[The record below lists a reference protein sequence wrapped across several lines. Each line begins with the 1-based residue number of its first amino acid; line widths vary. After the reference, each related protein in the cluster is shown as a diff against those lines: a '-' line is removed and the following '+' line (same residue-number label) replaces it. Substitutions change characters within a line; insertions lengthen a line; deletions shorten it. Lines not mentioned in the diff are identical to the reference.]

1 MTWLIINVK
10 FFREILFNHFMI
22 LNFFTMDTLILSNS
36 TIGTHEDSITKCA
49 KTTISPRRLVVLDA
63 TNPDQVIHATA
74 NSLPFGVADDEAAAG
89 EIVNVDLLGCSNTIK
104 ITAGAAI
111 GAGALLIPGADG
123 KVLPLPTAEGNYIC
137 IGLALS
143 GAPNGGDVE
152 VLTSL
157 PYPYAITE

>member
-1 MTWLIINVK
+1 
-10 FFREILFNHFMI
+10 MI
-22 LNFFTMDTLILSNS
+22 FNFFTMDTLVLSNS
-36 TIGTHEDSITKCA
+36 TLGTHEDCITKCA
-49 KTTISPRRLVVLDA
+49 KTAIKPCRLVVLDV
-63 TNPDQVIHATA
+63 TDPDWAVHATA
-74 NSLPFGVADDEAAAG
+74 NSLPFGVAYDEAAVG

-123 KVLPLPTAEGNYIC
+123 KVLPLPTTAGSYIC

-143 GAPNGGDVE
+143 SAASGGDVE

-157 PYPYAITE
+157 PYPYKITA